1 LKNYIHTIIS
11 WVDNLSFQ
19 LGMTDLTQEDK
30 DKLLAQIDRE
40 YQEGF
45 DYVVNKRNQYRDR
58 VIRWNKQAKDPNK
71 ININMIANAIDT
83 LIASS
88 YTD

>member
-1 LKNYIHTIIS
+1 MKIS
-11 WVDNLSFQ
+11 EVLS
-19 LGMTDLTQEDK
+19 QEDQ

-40 YQEGF
+40 YQSGF

-58 VIRWNKQAKDPNK
+58 VIRWDKQAKDPNK
-71 ININMIANAIDT
+71 ININMIANSIDT

>member
-1 LKNYIHTIIS
+1 MKISEVLK
-11 WVDNLSFQ
+11 
-19 LGMTDLTQEDK
+19 QEDQ

-58 VIRWNKQAKDPNK
+58 VIRWNKQAKDVNK
-71 ININMIANAIDT
+71 ININMIANATDT

>member
-1 LKNYIHTIIS
+1 MKIS
-11 WVDNLSFQ
+11 EVLS
-19 LGMTDLTQEDK
+19 QEDQ

-40 YQEGF
+40 YQAGF

-58 VIRWNKQAKDPNK
+58 VIRWDKQAKDPNK
-71 ININMIANAIDT
+71 ININMIANSIDT